1 MSGFVRYVIQNNIL
15 YENIILIKNNIQE
28 VIYEPSPKNLE
39 KPRK

>member
-1 MSGFVRYVIQNNIL
+1 MSGFCQIIQNNIL

-28 VIYEPSPKNLE
+28 VIDEPSPKNLE